1 MKFET
6 TVETRDT
13 VQCVIVRNWR
23 LLEMTCISVLEG
35 LETIHYDE
43 DDRDVLQR
51 FQGRGTSV

>member
-43 DDRDVLQR
+43 DDRDV
-51 FQGRGTSV
+51 